1 MQKWPS
7 LRFYFSQNVQH
18 WECFVLSSDY
28 SRRAPLMPSD
38 SGGQGWGWLG
48 HYKYPVSVQGVSWRR
63 TDDPVWTWRCH
74 LSVIKST
81 LSHKHSI
88 RSPTVSWIGASCNYS
103 HPVPE
108 ETSRAGVWFSD
119 NYWAEGV
126 RTVWGWHATLR
137 NESTGGAG
145 GGGPGGCLMISCFSS
160 GALPEQNWSD
170 YQQHLVVICIIT
182 HPCENLPWLR

>member
-38 SGGQGWGWLG
+38 SGGQGCGWLG

-74 LSVIKST
+74 LSVIKSPV
-81 LSHKHSI
+81 SHKHSI
-88 RSPTVSWIGASCNYS
+88 RSPTVSCIGASCNYS
-103 HPVPE
+103 QSQRKLAGLVCDSQTIIELKVFGLCEADTLHSVMRAPE
-108 ETSRAGVWFSD
+108 ELEE
-119 NYWAEGV
+119 EGK
-126 RTVWGWHATLR
+126 
-137 NESTGGAG
+137 G
-145 GGGPGGCLMISCFSS
+145 GGGVSNDFLF
-160 GALPEQNWSD
+160 L
-170 YQQHLVVICIIT
+170 
-182 HPCENLPWLR
+182 